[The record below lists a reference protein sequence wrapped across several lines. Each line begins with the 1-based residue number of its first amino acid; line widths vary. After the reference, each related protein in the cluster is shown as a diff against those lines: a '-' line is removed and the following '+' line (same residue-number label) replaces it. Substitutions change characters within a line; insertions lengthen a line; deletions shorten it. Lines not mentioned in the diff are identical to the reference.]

1 VFAYFCG
8 FLYHFVLIAIWLWTP
23 LFLCLSLCSAIKV
36 VQDLELSYNISLVP
50 ARCWISRRSSSSQMR
65 VFVNAMS
72 SHEEPAHKLAVAPP
86 PRNPSV
92 VHYAYCP
99 FRHQR
104 HYA

>member
-1 VFAYFCG
+1 MTTSNDY
-8 FLYHFVLIAIWLWTP
+8 VLILTP
-23 LFLCLSLCSAIKV
+23 HISASAAFRLPAAIKV

-50 ARCWISRRSSSSQMR
+50 ARCWISRRPSSTEMQ

-72 SHEEPAHKLAVAPP
+72 SHEESIILPAHKIAVAPP

-92 VHYAYCP
+92 VHYAFCP
-99 FRHQR
+99 SRHQR